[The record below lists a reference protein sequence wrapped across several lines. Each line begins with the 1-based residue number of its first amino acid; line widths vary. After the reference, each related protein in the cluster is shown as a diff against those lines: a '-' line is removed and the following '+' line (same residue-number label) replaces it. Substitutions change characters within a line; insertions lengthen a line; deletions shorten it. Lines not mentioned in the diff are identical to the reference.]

1 MYRYHYTFG
10 PRGDF
15 IMLVKHNRDSHDE
28 IVSYWMIPG
37 TELED

>member
-10 PRGDF
+10 HDADF
-15 IMLVKHNRDSHDE
+15 IMLVKHPHYANDT

-37 TELED
+37 TWMED